1 MKKSLNNQFIRI
13 EADSKGAA
21 SIFLFNRRKKLYKV
35 IYFGKNGG
43 YKEWRVMRMK
53 RFVSLLVTSLLLTSL
68 WGPSAFAAEEKKSAD
83 IVSNVKSAIL
93 IERDTGA
100 VLFEKN
106 SKDELPPASMTKVM
120 TMLLIMEAIDKGKL
134 TWNEKV
140 RASEYAASM
149 GGSQIFLEPG
159 EEMTTK
165 EMLRGIAIGSG
176 NDASVAMAERIA
188 GSEEA
193 FVDMMNDKAKE
204 LGLKHTFFKN
214 TTGLPVSGHYST
226 AADMAIM
233 AKELLKYEDITK
245 FTGMY
250 EAYLRENTDK
260 KFWLVNT
267 NKLVRF
273 YPGVD
278 GLKTGFTAEAKYCL
292 TATAQKDGM
301 RVIAVVFGAPTSK
314 ERNAQVTKMLD
325 YAFSQYKT
333 HPMFKRNQIIG
344 EAKISKGKDKTVEAV
359 TSEPLSLLTKKGE
372 KTENVKQKVVMTKNL
387 KAPIAKGDQV
397 GTIQLIQD
405 GKVILESPIVA
416 KKAVKEAGWW
426 TLYKRSFGMFTK
438 AGK

>member
-1 MKKSLNNQFIRI
+1 
-13 EADSKGAA
+13 
-21 SIFLFNRRKKLYKV
+21 
-35 IYFGKNGG
+35 
-43 YKEWRVMRMK
+43 MK
-53 RFVSLLVTSLLLTSL
+53 RFVSFMMTSFLLTSL
-68 WGPSAFAAEEKKSAD
+68 WIPSAFAAEEKKNTD
-83 IVSNVKSAIL
+83 LVSNVKSAIL
-93 IERDTGA
+93 IERDTGT
-100 VLFEKN
+100 VLYEKN
-106 SKDELPPASMTKVM
+106 SNEELPPASMTKIM

-134 TWNEKV
+134 SWNEKV

-188 GSEEA
+188 GSEDA
-193 FVDMMNDKAKE
+193 FVDMMNAKAKE

-278 GLKTGFTAEAKYCL
+278 GLKTGFTAQAKYCL

-314 ERNAQVTKMLD
+314 ERNAQVTKLLN
-325 YAFSQYKT
+325 YAFAQYQT
-333 HPMFKRNQIIG
+333 HPMFKRNQTISL
-344 EAKISKGKDKTVEAV
+344 AKVSKGKEKTIEAV
-359 TSEPLSLLTKKGE
+359 TSEPISILTKKGE
-372 KTENVKQKVVMTKNL
+372 KTQDVKQKVILQKNL
-387 KAPIAKGDQV
+387 KAPITKGDQV
-397 GTIQLIQD
+397 GTIKLLKN
-405 GKVILESPIVA
+405 GKVILESPLVA
-416 KKAVKEAGWW
+416 SKSVKEAGWW
-426 TLYKRSFGMFTK
+426 TLYKRAFGMFTK
-438 AGK
+438 SGK

>member
-1 MKKSLNNQFIRI
+1 
-13 EADSKGAA
+13 
-21 SIFLFNRRKKLYKV
+21 
-35 IYFGKNGG
+35 
-43 YKEWRVMRMK
+43 MK
-53 RFVSLLVTSLLLTSL
+53 RLVIFIVSLSMFTSLAV
-68 WGPSAFAAEEKKSAD
+68 PSAFAAEEKKSSE
-83 IVSNVKSAIL
+83 IVTDVRAAIL
-93 IERDTGA
+93 IERDTGK
-100 VLFEKN
+100 VLFEQN
-106 SKDELPPASMTKVM
+106 ANEELPPASMTKIM

-134 TWNEKV
+134 SWNEKI
-140 RASEYAASM
+140 RTSEHAASM

-165 EMLRGIAIGSG
+165 EMLQGIAIGSG

-193 FVDMMNDKAKE
+193 FVDLMNAKAKE

-214 TTGLPVSGHYST
+214 PTGLPQTGHYST
-226 AADMAIM
+226 ASDMAVM

-245 FTGMY
+245 FTGLY
-250 EAYLRENTDK
+250 ESYLRENTEK

-292 TATAQKDGM
+292 TATAEKNGM

-314 ERNAQVTKMLD
+314 ERNAQVTKLLD
-325 YAFSQYKT
+325 YAFNHYQT
-333 HPMFKRNQIIG
+333 HPVYKRNQPIG
-344 EAKISKGKDKTVEAV
+344 QVKISKGQDKTVRAV
-359 TSEPLSLLTKKGE
+359 TSESLSMLTKKGE
-372 KTENVKQKVVMTKNL
+372 KTENVKQKVILQKDL
-387 KAPIAKGDQV
+387 KAPIKKGDQV
-397 GTIQLIQD
+397 GTIKLTKE
-405 GKVILESPIVA
+405 GKVVLESPLVA
-416 KKAVKEAGWW
+416 GKDVKEASWW

>member
-1 MKKSLNNQFIRI
+1 
-13 EADSKGAA
+13 
-21 SIFLFNRRKKLYKV
+21 
-35 IYFGKNGG
+35 
-43 YKEWRVMRMK
+43 MK
-53 RFVSLLVTSLLLTSL
+53 RFVSLIVTIFLLTSL
-68 WGPSAFAAEEKKSAD
+68 LGTSAFAAEEKKNAD
-83 IVSNVKSAIL
+83 IVNNVKSAIL
-93 IERDTGA
+93 IERDTGK
-100 VLFEKN
+100 VLYEKN
-106 SKDELPPASMTKVM
+106 SNEELPPASMTKIM
-120 TMLLIMEAIDKGKL
+120 TMLLIMEAIDQGKL
-134 TWNEKV
+134 KWNEKI

-193 FVDMMNDKAKE
+193 FVDMMNTKVKE

-214 TTGLPVSGHYST
+214 TTGLPVSGHFST
-226 AADMAIM
+226 ANDMAIM

-245 FTGMY
+245 FTGLY

-292 TATAQKDGM
+292 TATAQKNGM

-314 ERNAQVTKMLD
+314 ERNAQVTKMLNF
-325 YAFSQYKT
+325 AFNQYQT
-333 HPMFKRNQIIG
+333 HPMYKREQTI
-344 EAKISKGKDKTVEAV
+344 AKARVSKGQVKSIEAV
-359 TSEPLSLLTKKGE
+359 TSEPISLLTKKGE
-372 KTENVKQKVVMTKNL
+372 KTEDVKQKITIKKNL
-387 KAPIAKGDQV
+387 KAPINKGDKI
-397 GTIQLIQD
+397 GSLKLIKD
-405 GKVILESPIVA
+405 GKVFVESPLLA
-416 KKAVKEAGWW
+416 SEDVKEAGWW

>member
-1 MKKSLNNQFIRI
+1 
-13 EADSKGAA
+13 
-21 SIFLFNRRKKLYKV
+21 
-35 IYFGKNGG
+35 
-43 YKEWRVMRMK
+43 MRMK
-53 RFVSLLVTSLLLTSL
+53 RFVSFIVTSFLLTSL
-68 WGPSAFAAEEKKSAD
+68 WIPSAFAAEEKRNTD
-83 IVSNVKSAIL
+83 TVSNVKSAIL
-93 IERDTGA
+93 IERDTGT
-100 VLFEKN
+100 VLYEKN
-106 SKDELPPASMTKVM
+106 SNEELPPASMTKIM

-134 TWNEKV
+134 SWNEKV

-188 GSEEA
+188 GSEDA
-193 FVDMMNDKAKE
+193 FVDMMNAKAKE

-278 GLKTGFTAEAKYCL
+278 GLKTGFTAQAKYCL

-314 ERNAQVTKMLD
+314 ERNAQVTKLLN
-325 YAFSQYKT
+325 YAFAQYQT
-333 HPMFKRNQIIG
+333 HPMFKRNQTISL
-344 EAKISKGKDKTVEAV
+344 AKVSKGKEKTIEAV
-359 TSEPLSLLTKKGE
+359 TSEPISILTKKGE
-372 KTENVKQKVVMTKNL
+372 KTQDVKQKVILQKNL
-387 KAPIAKGDQV
+387 KAPITKGDQV
-397 GTIQLIQD
+397 GTIKLLKN
-405 GKVILESPIVA
+405 GKVILESPLVA
-416 KKAVKEAGWW
+416 NKSVKEAGWW
-426 TLYKRSFGMFTK
+426 TLYKRAFGMFTK
-438 AGK
+438 SGK

>member
-1 MKKSLNNQFIRI
+1 
-13 EADSKGAA
+13 
-21 SIFLFNRRKKLYKV
+21 
-35 IYFGKNGG
+35 
-43 YKEWRVMRMK
+43 
-53 RFVSLLVTSLLLTSL
+53 
-68 WGPSAFAAEEKKSAD
+68 
-83 IVSNVKSAIL
+83 
-93 IERDTGA
+93 
-100 VLFEKN
+100 
-106 SKDELPPASMTKVM
+106 MTKIM
-120 TMLLIMEAIDKGKL
+120 TMLLIMEAIDQGKL
-134 TWNEKV
+134 KWDESV
-140 RASEYAASM
+140 RTSEYAASM

-159 EEMTTK
+159 EEMTVK
-165 EMLRGIAIGSG
+165 QMLQGIAIGSG
-176 NDASVAMAERIA
+176 NDASVAMAEKIA

-193 FVDMMNDKAKE
+193 FVDMMNNKVKE
-204 LGLKHTFFKN
+204 LGLKNTIFKN
-214 TTGLPVSGHYST
+214 TTGLPGSGHYSS
-226 AADMAIM
+226 AHDMAIM

-314 ERNAQVTKMLD
+314 ERNAQVTKMLN
-325 YAFSQYKT
+325 YAFAQYQT
-333 HPMFKRNQIIG
+333 HPMFKRNEVIG
-344 EAKISKGKDKTVEAV
+344 NAQVNKGKDKKVEAV

-372 KTENVKQKVVMTKNL
+372 KTEDVKRKVTLDKNL
-387 KAPIAKGDQV
+387 NAPITKGDKV
-397 GTIQLIQD
+397 GTIQFVKD
-405 GKVILESPIVA
+405 GKVVLESELVA
-416 KKAVKEAGWW
+416 KNEVKEATWW

>member
-1 MKKSLNNQFIRI
+1 
-13 EADSKGAA
+13 
-21 SIFLFNRRKKLYKV
+21 
-35 IYFGKNGG
+35 
-43 YKEWRVMRMK
+43 MK

-100 VLFEKN
+100 VLYEKN

-134 TWNEKV
+134 TWNEKI

-372 KTENVKQKVVMTKNL
+372 KTENVKQTVVMAKNL

-397 GTIQLIQD
+397 GTIKLMKD